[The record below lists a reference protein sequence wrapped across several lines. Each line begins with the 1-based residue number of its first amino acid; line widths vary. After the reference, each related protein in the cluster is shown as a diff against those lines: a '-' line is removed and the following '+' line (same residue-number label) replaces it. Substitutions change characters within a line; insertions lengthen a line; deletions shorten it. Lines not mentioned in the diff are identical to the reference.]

1 MLTPRRH
8 RAVAGAVLLTL
19 AAALSGC
26 SLLTHPPA
34 EVTAAIDRAT
44 QAIRQS
50 AGVAGATS
58 EIRPRDLK
66 DGGPLSNPGAWT
78 ATITVDADESG
89 VDVRALAE
97 SVGRNATIGIVSTTA
112 LLRIPGE
119 DGAADAQLNFT
130 PLPDATNIITE
141 PDEMADAVL
150 ALRELAGARSV
161 AVFDHGDPA
170 TITADTDRWADLTA
184 SVRALP
190 DFGLNAL
197 SAITLRAEADGNE
210 GGAAW
215 LTIDA
220 SSPTVDFVRFLGE
233 LSADK
238 AVESVLFTGVDIR
251 RDLAAQRPDLWV
263 EVATAG
269 DVDTVAGMLTA
280 LDVSQTTVAGVPRA
294 SFTVSTRSDSA
305 RRETGYLGLPPGS
318 AEPDDRFFS
327 TPNPAAADDF
337 DPVAAADQ
345 LQRDRAVVTA
355 LLDAAGDAAG
365 IRGPATVTIGPCATG
380 ADQQVQ
386 GSVVIPIFE
395 IADSADE
402 AFDAITTGWER
413 QGIRKSD
420 RAMGTDFYSAADK
433 SLDTL
438 SIRGGTEGISISVA
452 TRCVLSG

>member
-1 MLTPRRH
+1 MLTRRRH
-8 RAVAGAVLLTL
+8 RAVAGTVLLTL
-19 AAALSGC
+19 STALSGC
-26 SLLTHPPA
+26 GVLTQPPA
-34 EVTAAIDRAT
+34 EVTAAIDTAT
-44 QAIRQS
+44 EAIRQS

-66 DGGPLSNPGAWT
+66 DGGPLSDPSAWT

-97 SVGRNATIGIVSTTA
+97 SVGRNTTIGVVSTTA
-112 LLRIPGE
+112 VLRIPGE
-119 DGAADAQLNFT
+119 GAADAQINFT
-130 PLPDATNIITE
+130 PLPSATNVITE
-141 PDEMADAVL
+141 PEEMADAVL

-161 AVFDHGDPA
+161 SVFDHGDPA
-170 TITADTDRWADLTA
+170 VVSADADRWAGLTE
-184 SVRALP
+184 SMRALP

-197 SAITLRAEADGNE
+197 SAITLHTED
-210 GGAAW
+210 AW
-215 LTIDA
+215 LTLDA
-220 SSPTVDFVRFLGE
+220 SSPTLEFVRFLGE
-233 LSADK
+233 LSTDD
-238 AVESVLFTGVDIR
+238 VVDSVLFTGIDTR
-251 RDLAAQRPDLWV
+251 RELAAQRPDLRV
-263 EVATAG
+263 EVSTAG
-269 DVDTVAGMLTA
+269 DVDAVAGMLTA
-280 LDVSQTTVAGVPRA
+280 LDAAQTTVDGVPRA
-294 SFTVSTRSDSA
+294 SFTVSTRSDDA
-305 RRETGYLGLPPGS
+305 RTETGYLGLPPGS

-327 TPNPAAADDF
+327 TPNPAAKDDF
-337 DPVAAADQ
+337 DPAAAADQ

-365 IRGPATVTIGPCATG
+365 IRGPATIAIAPCATG
-380 ADQQVQ
+380 TNQQVQ
-386 GSVVIPIFE
+386 GFVVIPIFE

-438 SIRGGTEGISISVA
+438 SIRGGTEGISITVA